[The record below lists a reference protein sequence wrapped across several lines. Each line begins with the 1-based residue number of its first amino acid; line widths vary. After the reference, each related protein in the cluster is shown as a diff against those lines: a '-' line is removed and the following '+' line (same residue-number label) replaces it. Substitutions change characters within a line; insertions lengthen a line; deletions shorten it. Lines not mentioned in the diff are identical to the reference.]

1 VIVTPPYVSKGQGS
15 ASYVRA
21 CRFIH
26 NVAEGVV
33 VAVPI
38 LAGTGD
44 RRTAIVITALSGLS
58 EPVGALMGVWCMK
71 TWFSSWMEATIGFIL
86 CVVGRD
92 YDCSLNDGAVTTGE
106 TVPFRLRTN
115 TAGLLSGMLHY
126 WGHSLLPLRA
136 ASMPV
141 DRIFSV
147 ISPPLYVAKSATW
160 PNGYGLM

>member
-1 VIVTPPYVSKGQGS
+1 VIVTPTYVSKGQGF
-15 ASYVRA
+15 ASYIRA

-86 CVVGRD
+86 CVVAGIMI
-92 YDCSLNDGAVTTGE
+92 AVSMME
-106 TVPFRLRTN
+106 
-115 TAGLLSGMLHY
+115 
-126 WGHSLLPLRA
+126 LLPQA
-136 ASMPV
+136 K
-141 DRIFSV
+141 
-147 ISPPLYVAKSATW
+147 LYHSDSAQILQAFLAGCCIIGAT
-160 PNGYGLM
+160 LFFL